1 MDRAAANA
9 GVAVAVATARA
20 SCIPRLRNPMAC
32 PQSPYVHCCT
42 DPTRSACTR
51 FIRDRRYGT
60 YFPLCPW
67 VPIVRVCVHVF
78 VPQHLSSCNNTLRR
92 RELDTTLLSVFK
104 RR

>member
-51 FIRDRRYGT
+51 FIRDRPLRT

-67 VPIVRVCVHVF
+67 VPIVRVCACVCASTSFIMQQYFEEKRIGH
-78 VPQHLSSCNNTLRR
+78 NT
-92 RELDTTLLSVFK
+92 TVSV
-104 RR
+104 